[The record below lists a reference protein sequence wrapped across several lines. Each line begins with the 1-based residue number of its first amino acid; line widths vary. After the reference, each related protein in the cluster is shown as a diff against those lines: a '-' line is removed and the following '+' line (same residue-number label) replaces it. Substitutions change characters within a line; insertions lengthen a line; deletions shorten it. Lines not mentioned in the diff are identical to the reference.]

1 MTSKSL
7 SFVNFKKMI
16 KELQDVLIKENGVR
30 VESAKSE
37 DDWDLV
43 ESVEIKPT
51 SLIIKTENTIMIFE
65 DEKLTRAKIRRRK

>member
-37 DDWDLV
+37 DEWDLV